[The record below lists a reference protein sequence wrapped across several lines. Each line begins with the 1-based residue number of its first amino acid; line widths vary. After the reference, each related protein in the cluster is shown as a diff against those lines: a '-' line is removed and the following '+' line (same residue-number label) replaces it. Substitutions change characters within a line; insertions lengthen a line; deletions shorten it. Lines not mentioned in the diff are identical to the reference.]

1 MGVVHSSPD
10 TNCVQE
16 VEQLE
21 KQKNEAKGEKEKE
34 EIENKL
40 KIRILERDLAW
51 SKSVRQRTLPLGQM
65 LYAMKWALV
74 VCSGVCGEQL
84 LTPCLCKG
92 CSVCSVHLH

>member
-1 MGVVHSSPD
+1 MVHSSPD

-16 VEQLE
+16 VKQLD
-21 KQKNEAKGEKEKE
+21 KQKNEAKDEKEKE
-34 EIENKL
+34 EIEKTLDL
-40 KIRILERDLAW
+40 KREKCNLAD
-51 SKSVRQRTLPLGQM
+51 SKRVRQRNLPLRQM

>member
-1 MGVVHSSPD
+1 MVHSSPD

-16 VEQLE
+16 VRQLK
-21 KQKNEAKGEKEKE
+21 KQKNEAKDEKEKE
-34 EIENKL
+34 EIEKTLVL
-40 KIRILERDLAW
+40 KQEEFNLALTRR
-51 SKSVRQRTLPLGQM
+51 VRQRTLPLGQM

-74 VCSGVCGEQL
+74 VCSGVCGEHL